1 MGHTNLMD
9 VLQLQRAAYL
19 GAPHTTYEARISHL
33 RTLKRMLSEN
43 REQLTQAICDDYG
56 NRSWHESTFGEFISA
71 MGAIDYM
78 VGRLKKWMK
87 PQKRHVDQ
95 TFFPGGKNRVI
106 PQPLGVVGIIVP
118 WNFPIN
124 LSMVPVATALAAGNR
139 VMVKYSENSRA
150 LAAKLIE
157 IVPRYFDADRL
168 AVFDET
174 GGVGVEF
181 SQLPFDLMMFTGS
194 VETGKAVM
202 AAASRNLTPVI
213 LELGGK
219 CPAVIDSEYPLGKAA
234 EQIIYAKQFNAGQV
248 CLNVDYVF
256 VPEHRLNQFL
266 GDARSAAMTLVPDI
280 HSKDFSSIIDD
291 KSFDRL
297 QDALSDV
304 REKGGTVISLSD
316 QDAARGSRKFPL
328 HIVVNPTGD
337 MKISQRE
344 TFGPIL
350 TVRTYRSEEEV
361 VQYVNARA
369 RPLALYLFTRDKR
382 LSDRYIDNIMS
393 GGVTVNE
400 AMLHVFQDD
409 MPFGGVGHSGMG
421 HYHGYEGF
429 VAFSKLRPIYYQPRF
444 SAFRY
449 LYPPYTDKLTRIYS
463 WLVNFRSR
471 TR

>member
-1 MGHTNLMD
+1 MTHADLIE
-9 VLQLQRAAYL
+9 VLQMQRNAYL
-19 GAPHTTYEARISHL
+19 SAPTTTYEARIANL
-33 RTLKRMLSEN
+33 RTLKRMLAEN
-43 REQLTQAICDDYG
+43 REELTQAICADYG
-56 NRSWHESTFGEFISA
+56 NRSWHESTFAEFISA

-78 VGRLKKWMK
+78 VKRLKKWMK

-95 TFFPGGKNRVI
+95 TFFPGGKSRVI

-157 IVPRYFDADRL
+157 ILPRYFHQDQL
-168 AVFDET
+168 AIFDET
-174 GGVGVEF
+174 GGVGIEF
-181 SQLPFDLMMFTGS
+181 SKLPFDLMMFTGS
-194 VETGKAVM
+194 VETGKSVM
-202 AAASRNLTPVI
+202 AAASSNLTPVI

-219 CPAVIDSEYPLGKAA
+219 CPAVIDSEYPIKKAA

-256 VPEHRLNQFL
+256 VPEHRLTRFL
-266 GDARSAAMTLVPDI
+266 DDAKMAAMALVPDI
-280 HSKDFSSIIDD
+280 HSKDYSSIIDD
-291 KSFDRL
+291 KSFGRL
-297 QDALSDV
+297 QAMLRDAQAGGARIVNLSA
-304 REKGGTVISLSD
+304 
-316 QDAARGSRKFPL
+316 QDPAKESRKFPL
-328 HIVVNPTGD
+328 HIVVDPASD
-337 MKISQRE
+337 MQISQRE

-350 TVRTYRSEEEV
+350 TVRTYQSEQDV
-361 VQYVNARA
+361 IRYVNAHN
-369 RPLALYLFTRDKR
+369 RPLALYVFTRDKR
-382 LSDRYIDNIMS
+382 LSDRYIENIMS

-429 VAFSKLRPIYYQPRF
+429 VSFSKLRPIFYQPRF

-449 LYPPYTDKLTRIYS
+449 LYPPYTATLTKLFAWIVKFKGKAR
-463 WLVNFRSR
+463 
-471 TR
+471 